1 MTPRRRPLARVPP
14 LLYKEWRE
22 LRTNRSILFS
32 MAMVPGLLVGLM
44 IATAVFITRVDA
56 AELARHGRS
65 ELHTRSSTLD
75 VDLPE
80 ELRGFG
86 ASGAL
91 LALLNDQFVLYLLLI
106 PIAIPS
112 AIAAYSIAG
121 EREARTLEPLLA
133 TPIETGELLLAKA
146 IAAALPAVVLTW
158 LAYIVGCAG
167 EATVV
172 SPAVLALLL
181 RPTWLLSM
189 ALLVPLLA
197 LLSTLLGTVASSRFT
212 DPRAAQ
218 SVSALV
224 VLPIVGMGIG
234 VLVGRLLLSP
244 GAIALCALALLA
256 VDLLVLRLAIRVFA
270 RETILTRWK

>member
-1 MTPRRRPLARVPP
+1 VAP

-56 AELARHGRS
+56 AELQHAGRR
-65 ELHTRSSTLD
+65 ELHERSSTLD
-75 VDLPE
+75 VELLPT

-146 IAAALPAVVLTW
+146 IAAAAPAIVLTW
-158 LAYIVGCAG
+158 LAYAIGCGG

-181 RPTWLLSM
+181 RPTWVLSM
-189 ALLVPLLA
+189 LLLVPLLA
-197 LLSTLLGTVASSRFT
+197 LLSTLLGTLASSRFT

-244 GAIALCALALLA
+244 GAIVLAALALALA
-256 VDLLVLRLAIRVFA
+256 DVLVLRLAVRVFA

>member
-1 MTPRRRPLARVPP
+1 MTPRRPFARVPP

-56 AELARHGRS
+56 AELAHHGRS
-65 ELHTRSSTLD
+65 ELHTRSARLD

-158 LAYIVGCAG
+158 LAYVIGCAG

-189 ALLVPLLA
+189 SLLVPLLA
-197 LLSTLLGTVASSRFT
+197 LLSTLLGTIASSRFT

-234 VLVGRLLLSP
+234 VLVGRLLLSAS
-244 GAIALCALALLA
+244 AIAL
-256 VDLLVLRLAIRVFA
+256 
-270 RETILTRWK
+270 